1 MTPIKKRILAID
13 YGTKRIGLAK
23 SDPLHLFAE
32 PIGTFSEPL
41 LYTQIQSLLEQ
52 DGIEKILVGYPT
64 SKDGSPNR
72 MTAVV
77 DSFIER
83 LQQRFP
89 ALPVERVPEFGSSKQ
104 AMRLLIENG
113 VSRKARQT
121 KGRLDRA
128 VASLLLQ
135 AYLEQHRHP

>member
-1 MTPIKKRILAID
+1 
-13 YGTKRIGLAK
+13 
-23 SDPLHLFAE
+23 
-32 PIGTFSEPL
+32 
-41 LYTQIQSLLEQ
+41 
-52 DGIEKILVGYPT
+52 
-64 SKDGSPNR
+64 

>member
-1 MTPIKKRILAID
+1 
-13 YGTKRIGLAK
+13 
-23 SDPLHLFAE
+23 
-32 PIGTFSEPL
+32 L